1 MTSQAAVAARPGA
14 GEGSAPGETLA
25 NLVDKLAE
33 PSYGA
38 IEQPS
43 SAIVSFL
50 DWTATRKW
58 ARSTVGSL
66 GEVAQI
72 MTCRRLAEHPAS
84 STYIRVDSRQHRRS
98 WIALVQGVLVV
109 ASAIMVGT
117 ATPAS
122 ADPGVPPPKPI
133 PYPVAQPDDMPRVQ
147 NIGGAQAKTNTP
159 LGLGPGVGPPLAAAR
174 ERSNATISPS
184 PTDGT
189 VLPTAI
195 GNKTVTLHL
204 PHERELSAAAWGE
217 GGNATFTSRDT
228 DYRITPFAGGG
239 ADVNIVRRTIFAPED
254 FTFGLRVPEGTHVR
268 QGVNTVL
275 VESDASPGH
284 PATTVATV
292 SVPVA
297 RDAKGNPVQIS
308 PVIHGDYVYQQS
320 NLRLEMGPADI
331 FAFPITITLAYR
343 ASSVPATGALASD
356 WDGLPEG
363 GGGPDAVKAAQIIAP
378 PSDYVTDPSGSMRP
392 ANVDATL
399 YSQRHA
405 GTCLSGPNEY
415 RSEDGRIAS
424 FLGSC
429 QRQAMC
435 LDVSPA
441 RGSADVCKNQ
451 AFANMSAQCTA
462 AFGQTGDQYDT
473 CLAVANGHAAWSKEN
488 LLTDPLCQPVTAGVD
503 TSRLPSNNNRYCRT

>member
-1 MTSQAAVAARPGA
+1 MAETTNCPTKRA
-14 GEGSAPGETLA
+14 SA
-25 NLVDKLAE
+25 
-33 PSYGA
+33 
-38 IEQPS
+38 
-43 SAIVSFL
+43 
-50 DWTATRKW
+50 
-58 ARSTVGSL
+58 
-66 GEVAQI
+66 
-72 MTCRRLAEHPAS
+72 AS
-84 STYIRVDSRQHRRS
+84 STSSSRNIGPS
-98 WIALVQGVLVV
+98 LAFWGTFVLAVLAV
-109 ASAIMVGT
+109 AVAIMIDFASWAAADSIQPT
-117 ATPAS
+117 APT
-122 ADPGVPPPKPI
+122 PKPI
-133 PYPVAQPDDMPRVQ
+133 ANAVAQPDDMPRVQ

-159 LGLGPGVGPPLAAAR
+159 MGLGPGTGRPLAAAR

-184 PTDGT
+184 ATDGT

-195 GNKTVTLHL
+195 ANKTVTLHL
-204 PHERELSAAAWGE
+204 PHERELSAAAWSD
-217 GGNATFTSRDT
+217 GGAATFTSHDT

-239 ADVNIVRRTIFAPED
+239 ADVNVIRRTIFAPED

-275 VESDASPGH
+275 VESDAAPGH
-284 PATTVATV
+284 PATTIATV

-320 NLRLEMGPADI
+320 NLQLEMGPADV

-363 GGGPDAVKAAQIIAP
+363 GGPADAVKAAQIITP
-378 PSDYVTDPSGSMRP
+378 PGDYVSDPSGAYRP
-392 ANVDATL
+392 SNVDAAL
-399 YSQRHA
+399 YAQRHA
-405 GTCLSGPNEY
+405 DTCLSGPNEY
-415 RSEDGRIAS
+415 RSKDGRTAS

-441 RGSADVCKNQ
+441 QHSADSCKNQ

-462 AFGQTGDQYDT
+462 TFGQAGDQYDA
-473 CLAVANGHAAWSKEN
+473 CIAVANGHAAWSKEN
-488 LLTDPLCQPVTAGVD
+488 LLTDPLCQPVMAGVD
-503 TSRLPSNNNRYCRT
+503 QSLLPSNNNRYCRT